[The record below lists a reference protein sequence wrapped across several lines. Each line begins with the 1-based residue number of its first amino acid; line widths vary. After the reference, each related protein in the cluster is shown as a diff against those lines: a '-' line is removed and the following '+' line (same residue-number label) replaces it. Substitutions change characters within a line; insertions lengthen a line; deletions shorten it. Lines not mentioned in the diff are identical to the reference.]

1 MFLTSQLPVI
11 RPRSAALTIQSSLA
25 FILIKAMGSEQAGL
39 TGIKG
44 SMVRKVAVGRSASS
58 LEKSLAAIKTML
70 EAQ

>member
-1 MFLTSQLPVI
+1 MVCRTSLGPLNLLQIRGHVQAPV
-11 RPRSAALTIQSSLA
+11 L
-25 FILIKAMGSEQAGL
+25 KDV
-39 TGIKG
+39 G